1 MRNRFFSALILLAVG
16 VIALA
21 FTMPDQAKPK
31 PWPVP
36 DKFKTMKNTVKYD
49 KAAATALWNKHCKS
63 CHGKSGL
70 GDGPKAAQ
78 LKTHAGDF
86 STADFQKQT
95 DGELF
100 YKSKIGRDEMP
111 NYEKKIPDDEDI
123 WQLVHFMRGMKK

>member
-1 MRNRFFSALILLAVG
+1 MRNGFFSAMILLAVG

-21 FTMPDQAKPK
+21 FTMPDQAKP
-31 PWPVP
+31 WPVP
-36 DKFKTMKNTVKYD
+36 DKYKAMKNTVKYD

-63 CHGKSGL
+63 CHGKDGL

-78 LKTHAGDF
+78 LDTHAGDF
-86 STADFQKQT
+86 SKAAFQKQS

-100 YKSKIGRDEMP
+100 YKTKIGRDEMP

-123 WQLVHFMRGMKK
+123 WQLVHFMRGLKK